1 MPAAASISNTF
12 AKDKN
17 EWYLIFEELR
27 DISPLK
33 YGENILERL
42 AKPLSHIIEN
52 CFILFYFFCFSSTTT
67 RSIKTNCSFDAH
79 WGNILYSRESGIQLI
94 DFSIAT
100 LIDRFELPNSN
111 ATLIITFTFDRS
123 VDCEASK
130 LRRNFQQLIKN
141 NYPINGHTLLSHP
154 WLQY

>member
-42 AKPLSHIIEN
+42 AKPLTAHCHIMH
-52 CFILFYFFCFSSTTT
+52 L
-67 RSIKTNCSFDAH
+67 DAH

-94 DFSIAT
+94 DFGIAT

-123 VDCEASK
+123 LDCEASK